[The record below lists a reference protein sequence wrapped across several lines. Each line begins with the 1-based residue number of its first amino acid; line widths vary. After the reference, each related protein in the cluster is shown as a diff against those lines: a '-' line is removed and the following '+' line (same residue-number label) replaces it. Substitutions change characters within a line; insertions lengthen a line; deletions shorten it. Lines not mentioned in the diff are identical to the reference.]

1 MEHKNLVEN
10 INKLVNIEL
19 ENARN
24 RFNNINSSHEGYAVI
39 LEEFEEVQEE
49 IVKFE
54 QTLQTLWKAVKNN
67 SAEDQSQLIKTMEN
81 ISTQMIKESIQ
92 IAAMCKRFNEDLLTK

>member
-1 MEHKNLVEN
+1 MEHKNLIEN
-10 INKLVNIEL
+10 INKLVDSEL

-49 IVKFE
+49 IINFE
-54 QTLQTLWKAVKNN
+54 QTLQSLWKAVKNN
-67 SAEDQSQLIKTMEN
+67 SVEDQSKHIKSMEH

-92 IAAMCKRFNEDLLTK
+92 IAAMCKRYNEDLLNK

>member
-1 MEHKNLVEN
+1 MEHKNLIEN
-10 INKLVNIEL
+10 INKLVDSEL

-49 IVKFE
+49 ISNFE

-67 SAEDQSQLIKTMEN
+67 SAEDQAEYIKSMEH
-81 ISTQMIKESIQ
+81 ISTQIIKESIQ
-92 IAAMCKRFNEDLLTK
+92 IAAMCKRYNEDLLSK